1 LRPTFDRN
9 RVMAFVLIDHQ
20 DLRQFAAGVFAAAG
34 SGPNEAGTVADH
46 LVEANLRGHDSH
58 GVGLIPMYVADRLA
72 GHLHPNLHAELVRD
86 DGPFG
91 IFDGGMGYGHV
102 LAREAT
108 GWGVARARASGL
120 AVVALRRSY
129 HLARLGTYG
138 ELAAAAGL
146 VAILFVNVVAGRQ
159 KVAPFGGSD
168 GRMHTNPICIA
179 VPAGDG
185 RPPVILD
192 FATSRVAVGKLRV
205 AYNERRPVR
214 PGILVD
220 AATVPTT
227 DPAVMFKEPL
237 GALLS
242 FGEHKGSGLG
252 LMCELLAGALTGA
265 PANDKHNPP
274 AAGVTNNLFGI
285 IVDPARFGDP
295 AVFRREVDAV
305 VAHLKA
311 SPPADP
317 DEPVMVAGEPEARSR
332 AIRLTG
338 GIPIDATSWREI
350 VRAAGK
356 VGAPVGCRVRSA
368 S

>member
-1 LRPTFDRN
+1 MP
-9 RVMAFVLIDHQ
+9 FVSIDHQ
-20 DLRQFAAGVFAAAG
+20 DLRKLAAGVFTAAG
-34 SGPNEAGTVADH
+34 SGADEARIVSDH

-58 GVGLIPMYVADRLA
+58 GVGLIPMYMDDRLA
-72 GHLHPNLHAELVRD
+72 GHLHPNLHARLVRE

-108 GWGVARARASGL
+108 EWGIARAQSSGM

-138 ELAAAAGL
+138 EMAAAAGL

-159 KVAPFGGSD
+159 KVAPFAGSD
-168 GRMHTNPICIA
+168 GRMQTNPICIA
-179 VPAGDG
+179 VPAGEG
-185 RPPVILD
+185 RLPVILD
-192 FATSRVAVGKLRV
+192 FATSRIALGKVRV
-205 AYNERRPVR
+205 AHNEGRPVK

-220 AATVPTT
+220 ATGAPTT
-227 DPAVMFKEPL
+227 EPGVMFAEPF

-242 FGEHKGSGLG
+242 FGEHKGSGLA
-252 LMCELLAGALTGA
+252 LMCELLAGALIGG
-265 PANDKHNPP
+265 PANETEKPPP
-274 AAGVTNNLFGI
+274 AGVVNNLFGI
-285 IVDPARFGDP
+285 IVDPARLGEL
-295 AVFRREVDAV
+295 AAFRKEVDAV

-317 DEPVMVAGEPEARSR
+317 DQPVMVAGEPEAKTR
-332 AIRLTG
+332 AIRLASG
-338 GIPIDATSWREI
+338 VPIDETSWQEI
-350 VRAAGK
+350 RDAAAK
-356 VGAPVGCRVRSA
+356 VGAPIDYRVRMA

>member
-1 LRPTFDRN
+1 
-9 RVMAFVLIDHQ
+9 MAFVSIDHQ
-20 DLRQFAAGVFAAAG
+20 ELRQLAAGVFAAAG
-34 SGPNEAGTVADH
+34 SAPAEAAIVANN

-72 GHLHPNLHAELVRD
+72 GHLHPNLHADLVHD

-108 GWGVARARASGL
+108 EWGIARAQASGL

-138 ELAAAAGL
+138 EMVAASGL
-146 VAILFVNVVAGRQ
+146 VAILFVNVVSGQQ
-159 KVAPFGGSD
+159 KVAPFAGSD
-168 GRMHTNPICIA
+168 GRLQTNPICMA
-179 VPAGDG
+179 APAGDG
-185 RPPVILD
+185 RRPVILD
-192 FATSRVAVGKLRV
+192 FATSRVALGKVGV
-205 AYNERRPVR
+205 AHNEGRPVK

-220 AATVPTT
+220 AAAIPTT
-227 DPAVMFKEPL
+227 DPGVMFKEPL

-242 FGEHKGSGLG
+242 FGEHKSSGLG

-265 PANDKHNPP
+265 PANDRRDPP
-274 AAGVTNNLFGI
+274 AAGLINNLFEI

-295 AVFRREVDAV
+295 AAFRREVDAV

-317 DEPVMVAGEPEARSR
+317 DEPVMVAGEPEMHTR
-332 AIRLTG
+332 AIRLAS
-338 GIPIDATSWREI
+338 GIPIDEMSWREI

-356 VGAPVGCRVRSA
+356 VGAPVDFRVRLA